1 MRFVC
6 RSIEIYLLTISCVFL
21 WGKAQ
26 AQVTPDN
33 TVDTTVN
40 QNGNVAEITGGQTRG
55 DNLFHSFQDFS
66 VPTGNEAHFNNADTI
81 KNIFSRVTG
90 GNVSNIDGLIQ
101 AQGSAS
107 LFLVN
112 PAGIIF
118 GENASLNIGGS
129 FIGSSADS
137 ILFPD
142 DISFSASDTQ
152 AEPILTVNAPIGLG
166 FRDNPG
172 DIVNRSVANNFT
184 GLTVPANETIALVG
198 GNIEFDGGFII
209 TPGSRIEIGSVAD
222 NSTVSLSQID
232 SGWSI
237 GYEETIDFQD
247 ISFANAFVYGSGA
260 NTGDVVVRGR
270 NVAVTKG
277 SQVGILSSAGEAG
290 NLTLIASESLEI
302 SGNGTKAGFEDF
314 FAIAFNNISDSASGK
329 NSKIDVATAKLSVT
343 NGGNIATFNTNS
355 NNQGVNIAISALEI
369 ILDGTNVFNADTP
382 VLAGIYAQTEEA
394 ATGNGGTI
402 AIDTDKLTVNN
413 GAQINSSTFSAGN
426 AGSLKVVA
434 SESVKLTGIDS
445 NSNRAS
451 SLVANTRPRETEGV
465 STATG
470 DGGDILVTTPE
481 LIVTD
486 GAQIAATST
495 SQGTGGNVTLNVSE
509 SILLSGTAP
518 EAELNRRTGITV
530 SAAPFISTTGELIPT
545 TGNAGSLSITANNLN
560 IEQGAIVAASTFT
573 SGDGGDATI
582 DVNNL
587 VISDG
592 GQIRAGS
599 LRFND
604 TADNELGVG
613 GNIELTANS
622 VLITGTG
629 DINGDFVTSSLSTI
643 AEGTGRAGD
652 IAFVADSLTIE
663 DGAEINASATG
674 SGAAGNIAIGSQIA
688 SLDRGSIEAVTFA
701 GEGGNITLSITD
713 NLILSN
719 ESQISAEAREDANG
733 GNIKID
739 SDLITAFPSQPDG
752 SDIIAQAERGS
763 GGNIEI
769 FTESLLGIDQG
780 EAIPGNENNDID
792 ASSEFGL
799 NGNVIIDV
807 FDLRST
813 GELREL
819 PVNVNV
825 AGSVQTTA
833 QACQADLSGEANTLV
848 IEGKGGSVRPD
859 EPLIS
864 TAILLEKDESAQKYE
879 SAEIQSF
886 QTSRG
891 KIIPAQG
898 AKVTKDGHII
908 LTSSRTDNST
918 RNYLGS
924 HKCG

>member
-643 AEGTGRAGD
+643 AESTGRAGD